1 MRNEVVKSTW
11 YDKLIKK
18 DNAIDTSGLNKTDYD
33 KRITD
38 IEGKIPSITSLATTA
53 ALNVVK
59 NEIPNFSDLVKKAE
73 YDSKISDIKKIFY

>member
-1 MRNEVVKSTW
+1 M
-11 YDKLIKK
+11 IKK

-38 IEGKIPSITSLATTA
+38 IEGKIPSITNLATTA